1 MNGFINFYKP
11 SGESS
16 AKAISKI
23 KKKFK
28 GEKIGHMGTLD
39 PMASGVLPVALGK
52 ATRLFDFLLDKTKVY
67 RAEFTFGYETDTLDA
82 EGTIVKDGG
91 RIPTFDEILVAS
103 NSLVGVID
111 QIPPAYSAKNVAGK
125 RSYELARQGKIV
137 DLPPKQ
143 VEIISITPSKT
154 DKTDTFSF
162 EIKCKGGTYIRA
174 IARDIAKILNTYATM
189 TALIRENS
197 GGFDI
202 STALKIDEVIEMED
216 VSSVLIKPDS
226 VLTLESV
233 NLTPK
238 QEGDLIN
245 GRPCAVN
252 KNNGF
257 YKVYYN
263 DCFYGVGAIE
273 EGNLRLK
280 AYLKD

>member
-52 ATRLFDFLLDKTKVY
+52 ATRLFDFLLDKTKIY
-67 RAEFTFGYETDTLDA
+67 RAKFTFGYETDTLDA
-82 EGTIVKDGG
+82 EGVVVKDGG
-91 RIPTFDEILVAS
+91 RIPTLEEIKDACNTLI
-103 NSLVGVID
+103 GVID
-111 QIPPAYSAKNVAGK
+111 QIPPMYSAKNVGGK
-125 RSYELARQGKIV
+125 RSYQLARQGKTV

-143 VEIISITPSKT
+143 VEIISIAPEKT
-154 DKTDTFSF
+154 EKEDTFFF
-162 EIKCKGGTYIRA
+162 EIKCKGGTYIRS
-174 IARDIAKILNTYATM
+174 IARDIAKNLNTYATR
-189 TALIRENS
+189 TALVRENS
-197 GGFDI
+197 GGFAL
-202 STALKIDEVIEMED
+202 STALKIDEVIEMQD

-226 VLTLESV
+226 VLSFESV
-233 NLTPK
+233 ILNDR

-245 GRPCAVN
+245 GRPCEIDI
-252 KNNGF
+252 KDGF
-257 YKVYYN
+257 YKVYYC
-263 DCFYGVGAIE
+263 DCFYGVGVVE
-273 EGNLRLK
+273 NNNLKLK

>member
-39 PMASGVLPVALGK
+39 PMASGVLPVAIGK
-52 ATRLFDFLLDKTKVY
+52 ATRLFDFLLDKTKIY
-67 RAEFTFGYETDTLDA
+67 RAKFTFGYETDTLDA
-82 EGTIVKDGG
+82 EGVLVKEGG
-91 RIPTFDEILVAS
+91 RIPAIDEIKSACTTLI
-103 NSLVGVID
+103 GVID

-137 DLPPKQ
+137 ELPPKQ
-143 VEIISITPSKT
+143 VEIISIIPEKT
-154 DKTDTFSF
+154 DKEDTFSF

-174 IARDIAKILNTYATM
+174 IARDIAKTLNTYATM
-189 TALIRENS
+189 TELIRENS

-202 STALKIDEVIEMED
+202 STALCIDEVIEMQD

-226 VLTLESV
+226 VLSLESITL
-233 NLTPK
+233 NAK

-245 GRPCAVN
+245 GRPCEIS
-252 KNNGF
+252 KENGF
-257 YKVYYN
+257 YKVYFN
-263 DCFYGVGAIE
+263 DCFYGVGVVE

>member
-39 PMASGVLPVALGK
+39 PMASGVLPVAIGK
-52 ATRLFDFLLDKTKVY
+52 ATRLFDYLLDKTKIY
-67 RAEFTFGYETDTLDA
+67 RAEFTFGYETDTLDS
-82 EGTIVKDGG
+82 EGVIIKNGG
-91 RIPTFDEILVAS
+91 KIPAFEEVVNAS

-125 RSYELARQGKIV
+125 RSYQLARQGKQV
-137 DLPPKQ
+137 DLPPKT
-143 VEIISITPSKT
+143 VEIISITPEKT
-154 DKTDTFSF
+154 DKPDTFSF
-162 EIKCKGGTYIRA
+162 LIKCKGGTYIRA
-174 IARDIAKILNTYATM
+174 IARDIAKMLNTYATM

-202 STALKIDEVIEMED
+202 STSLKIDEVISMQD
-216 VSSVLIKPDS
+216 VTPVLIKPDS
-226 VLTLESV
+226 VLSFDTID
-233 NLTPK
+233 LTNN
-238 QEGDLIN
+238 QEADLIN
-245 GRPCAVN
+245 GRPCKVD
-252 KNNGF
+252 KINGL
-257 YKVYYN
+257 YKVYFN
-263 DCFYGVGAIE
+263 GCFYGVGIVE
-273 EGNLRLK
+273 DENLRLK